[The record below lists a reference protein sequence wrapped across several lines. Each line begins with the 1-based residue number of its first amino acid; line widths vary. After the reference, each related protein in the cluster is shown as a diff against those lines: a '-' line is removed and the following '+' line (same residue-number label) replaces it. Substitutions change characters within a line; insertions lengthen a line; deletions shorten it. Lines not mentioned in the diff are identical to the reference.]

1 MVTTPPSP
9 PLSRVPIRFGAHYA
23 AVVIVEGQVFVKE
36 SQAPNGQVYTFYRLR
51 LADGSFLRLPRAYRG
66 RPMAGLVG
74 AYIRGTFWPRTN
86 GQGLLEKFLRLGRIG
101 APKGDSKGHPFM
113 AAQGRVAFVDR
124 EEGRFGLEVRPNPKG
139 RLKEPFTLTLWAPL
153 SLLEGLP
160 PVGSGVY
167 VEGEARLKTRR
178 LVAKKVEP
186 ARLWDDPS

>member
-1 MVTTPPSP
+1 M
-9 PLSRVPIRFGAHYA
+9 
-23 AVVIVEGQVFVKE
+23 VIVEGQVFVKE
-36 SQAPNGQVYTFYRLR
+36 SRAPNGQVYTFYRLR
-51 LADGSFLRLPRAYRG
+51 LPDGSFLRLPRAHRG

-74 AYIRGTFWPRTN
+74 AHIRGTFWPRTN
-86 GQGLLEKFLRLGRIG
+86 GQGLLEKSLRLGRIG
-101 APKGDSKGHPFM
+101 APKGDGKGHPLM

-124 EEGRFGLEVRPNPKG
+124 EEGRFGLEVRPNPGG

>member
-9 PLSRVPIRFGAHYA
+9 PLSRVPLRFGAHYA

-36 SQAPNGQVYTFYRLR
+36 SRAPNGQVYTFYRLR
-51 LADGSFLRLPRAYRG
+51 LPDGSFLRLPRAHRG
-66 RPMAGLVG
+66 RPMSELVG
-74 AYIRGTFWPRTN
+74 AHIRGTFWPRTN

-101 APKGDSKGHPFM
+101 APRGDSKGHPFM

-124 EEGRFGLEVRPNPKG
+124 EEGRFGLEVRPNPGG

-153 SLLEGLP
+153 ALLEELTL
-160 PVGSGVY
+160 GSGVY

-178 LVAKKVEP
+178 LVVRRLEP
-186 ARLWDDPS
+186 AGLWDDPA

>member
-9 PLSRVPIRFGAHYA
+9 PLSRVPPGFGAHYA
-23 AVVIVEGQVFVKE
+23 AVVLVEGQVFVKE

-74 AYIRGTFWPRTN
+74 ARIRATFWPRTN
-86 GQGLLEKFLRLGRIG
+86 GQGLLEKSLRLGRIG
-101 APKGDSKGHPFM
+101 APKEDSKGHPFM

-124 EEGRFGLEVRPNPKG
+124 EEGRFGLEVRPNPGG

>member
-9 PLSRVPIRFGAHYA
+9 PLSRVPPGFGAHYA
-23 AVVIVEGQVFVKE
+23 AVVLVEGQVFVKE

-51 LADGSFLRLPRAYRG
+51 LPDGSFLRLPRVHRG
-66 RPMAGLVG
+66 RPMAELVG
-74 AYIRGTFWPRTN
+74 ARIRGTFWPRTN

-101 APKGDSKGHPFM
+101 APKGDGKGHPLM

-124 EEGRFGLEVRPNPKG
+124 EEGRFGLEVRPNPGG

-160 PVGSGVY
+160 PVGSGIY

-178 LVAKKVEP
+178 LVARKAKP

>member
-1 MVTTPPSP
+1 MTPSP

-23 AVVIVEGQVFVKE
+23 AVVVVEGQVFVKE

-51 LADGSFLRLPRAYRG
+51 LPDGSFLRLPRAHRG
-66 RPMAGLVG
+66 RPMAELLG
-74 AYIRGTFWPRTN
+74 AHIRGTFWPRTN
-86 GQGLLEKFLRLGRIG
+86 GQGLLEKSLRLGRIG
-101 APKGDSKGHPFM
+101 APKGDAKGHPFM

-124 EEGRFGLEVRPNPKG
+124 EEGRFGLEVRPNPGG

-153 SLLEGLP
+153 SLLEDLP

>member
-1 MVTTPPSP
+1 MVTMTSSL
-9 PLSRVPIRFGAHYA
+9 PLSRVPPGFGAHYA
-23 AVVIVEGQVFVKE
+23 AVVVVEGQVFVKE

-51 LADGSFLRLPRAYRG
+51 LPDGSFLRLPRAHRG
-66 RPMAGLVG
+66 RPMAERVG
-74 AYIRGTFWPRTN
+74 AHIRGTFWPRTN

-101 APKGDSKGHPFM
+101 APKGDGKGHPLM

-124 EEGRFGLEVRPNPKG
+124 EEGRFGLEVRPNPGG

-153 SLLEGLP
+153 SLLEDLP

>member
-9 PLSRVPIRFGAHYA
+9 SLSRVPLRFGAHYA
-23 AVVIVEGQVFVKE
+23 AVVVAEGQVFVKE
-36 SQAPNGQVYTFYRLR
+36 SRAPNGQVYTFYRLR
-51 LADGSFLRLPRAYRG
+51 LPDGSFLRLPRAHRG
-66 RPMAGLVG
+66 RPMAELVG
-74 AYIRGTFWPRTN
+74 ARIRGTFWPRTN
-86 GQGLLEKFLRLGRIG
+86 GQGLLEKSLRLGRIG
-101 APKGDSKGHPFM
+101 VPKGDSKGHPFM

-124 EEGRFGLEVRPNPKG
+124 EEGRFGLEVRPNPGG

>member
-9 PLSRVPIRFGAHYA
+9 PLSRVPPWFGAHYA

-36 SQAPNGQVYTFYRLR
+36 SRAPNGQVYTFYRLR
-51 LADGSFLRLPRAYRG
+51 LPDGSFLRLPRAHRG

-74 AYIRGTFWPRTN
+74 AHIRGTFWPRTN
-86 GQGLLEKFLRLGRIG
+86 GQGLLEKSLRLGRIG
-101 APKGDSKGHPFM
+101 APKGDGKGHPLM

-124 EEGRFGLEVRPNPKG
+124 EEGRFGLEVRPNPGG

>member
-23 AVVIVEGQVFVKE
+23 AVVLVEGQVFVKE

-124 EEGRFGLEVRPNPKG
+124 EEGRFGLEVRPNPGG

>member
-9 PLSRVPIRFGAHYA
+9 SLSRVPLRFGAHYA
-23 AVVIVEGQVFVKE
+23 AVVVAEGQVFVKE
-36 SQAPNGQVYTFYRLR
+36 SRAPNGQVYTFYRLR
-51 LADGSFLRLPRAYRG
+51 LPDGSFLRLPRVHRG
-66 RPMAGLVG
+66 RPMAELVG
-74 AYIRGTFWPRTN
+74 AHIRGTFWPRTN
-86 GQGLLEKFLRLGRIG
+86 GQGLLEKSLRLGRIG
-101 APKGDSKGHPFM
+101 VPRGDGKGHPLM

-153 SLLEGLP
+153 ALLEGLP

>member
-1 MVTTPPSP
+1 
-9 PLSRVPIRFGAHYA
+9 
-23 AVVIVEGQVFVKE
+23 
-36 SQAPNGQVYTFYRLR
+36 
-51 LADGSFLRLPRAYRG
+51 
-66 RPMAGLVG
+66 
-74 AYIRGTFWPRTN
+74 
-86 GQGLLEKFLRLGRIG
+86 
-101 APKGDSKGHPFM
+101 M

-153 SLLEGLP
+153 ALLEELTL
-160 PVGSGVY
+160 GSGVY